1 MEETY
6 HCSDCKSVTAVIND
20 HSTGDTI
27 CSDCGLV
34 LEAYSIDETSEWR
47 TFPDQS
53 NHNDPQRVGDKS
65 NLLLSNNGLTTLIFI
80 PPSSNSYL
88 RRFNHATMKD
98 PDKGLIEAFKAI
110 EAMSERLGLVSTIKD
125 LANEIYKKMEDVKSS
140 KERNKNAMFAACL
153 YIACEKLKN
162 PRRMKE
168 ICWAANDLKK
178 KILGRAITEI
188 KKILDKR
195 MDDGKARNA
204 GDFLKRFCSLLGMN
218 NKAVEAAQEA
228 FEKTQEVIDIRRA
241 PASVVASII
250 YMIAQLSGDRKHIQD
265 VADATGVK
273 PATIKKCYEEIYPF
287 ASRLV
292 PAWYANEEDLKKLC
306 IPRRN
311 RKKNP
316 SFMTANGAKLALRF
330 CR

>member
-1 MEETY
+1 
-6 HCSDCKSVTAVIND
+6 
-20 HSTGDTI
+20 
-27 CSDCGLV
+27 
-34 LEAYSIDETSEWR
+34 
-47 TFPDQS
+47 
-53 NHNDPQRVGDKS
+53 
-65 NLLLSNNGLTTLIFI
+65 
-80 PPSSNSYL
+80 
-88 RRFNHATMKD
+88 MKD
-98 PDKGLIEAFKAI
+98 PDKGLMEAFKAI
-110 EAMSERLGLVSTIKD
+110 ETMSERLGLVSTIKD
-125 LANEIYKKMEDVKSS
+125 LANEIYKKMEDAKSS
-140 KERNKNAMFAACL
+140 KGKNKNAMLAACL

-188 KKILDKR
+188 KKILDKS

-204 GDFLKRFCSLLGMN
+204 GDSLKRFCSLLGMN

-265 VADATGVK
+265 VVDATGVK
-273 PATIKKCYEEIYPF
+273 PATIKKCHEEIYPF

-306 IPRRN
+306 IPKRN
-311 RKKNP
+311 EKKNELICKRVA
-316 SFMTANGAKLALRF
+316 SFWLY
-330 CR
+330 

>member
-1 MEETY
+1 MEESY
-6 HCSDCKSVTAVIND
+6 CSDCKSVTAVIND

-34 LEAYSIDETSEWR
+34 LETIDETSEWR
-47 TFPDQS
+47 TFLDQS
-53 NHNDPQRVGDKS
+53 NHNDPHRVGDKS
-65 NLLLSNNGLTTLIFI
+65 NLLLSNNGLTTFIFI
-80 PPSSNSYL
+80 PPSSKSL
-88 RRFNHATMKD
+88 RRFNLKD

-110 EAMSERLGLVSTIKD
+110 EAMCERLGLVSTIKD
-125 LANEIYKKMEDVKSS
+125 LANEIYKKMEDAKSS
-140 KERNKNAMFAACL
+140 KGRNKNAMFAACL

-188 KKILDKR
+188 KKFLDKS
-195 MDDGKARNA
+195 MDDGKARSA
-204 GDFLKRFCSLLGMN
+204 GDFLKRFCSLLGMS
-218 NKAVEAAQEA
+218 NKAVEAAQQA
-228 FEKTQEVIDIRRA
+228 YGKTQAAVVKTAEPVIDIRRA
-241 PASVVASII
+241 PISVVASII

-292 PAWYANEEDLKKLC
+292 PAWYANEEDLKKLWR
-306 IPRRN
+306 P
-311 RKKNP
+311 
-316 SFMTANGAKLALRF
+316 
-330 CR
+330 